1 MARRAVGAMTDE
13 QDLEQ
18 VAEARAEFRRQLTL
32 LDMERMR
39 IPLRYREAHFDGV
52 SAGPHKVELYNY
64 LVALDEMLAR
74 GVGLVLHGKNGTGKT
89 SVAVIALKESR
100 RRGNTGLFVEA
111 ASLKDIK
118 FASKGFE
125 GETRLWD
132 RILDVDVLVLDDLGK
147 GVQDSTGAEE
157 RLLDELLRF
166 RGAYCRATFITTN
179 MSAIAKRR
187 GDKSQLEDYLK
198 LSTMHMLGETSV
210 SIAMVGADLRE
221 GALDDVVEMIFTGD
235 KQR

>member
-1 MARRAVGAMTDE
+1 VDAMTDE

-18 VAEARAEFRRQLTL
+18 VAEARAGFRRQLTL
-32 LDMERMR
+32 VDMERMR
-39 IPLRYREAHFDGV
+39 IPPRYREAHFDGV
-52 SAGPHKVELYNY
+52 SAGPHKMELYNY

-89 SVAVIALKESR
+89 SAAVIALKEAR

-132 RILDVDVLVLDDLGK
+132 RILDVDVLVIDDLGK
-147 GVQDSTGAEE
+147 GVRDKEGAEE

-166 RGAYCRATFITTN
+166 RGAYCRATYITTN
-179 MSAIAKRR
+179 MSAIPRRR
-187 GDKSQLEDYLK
+187 GDASQLEEFLK
-198 LSTMHMLGETSV
+198 ASTIHMLSETSV

-221 GALDDVVEMIFTGD
+221 GALDDVIEMIFTGD
-235 KQR
+235 KPR